1 MSKLYITPGKVRF
14 DTLKDNVDNYEWSNL
29 YIEFSMSFKTGIEVM
44 YSDKH
49 PDYGIIIKPKRQYLN
64 NEFESMFGLEIGGK
78 GYNPDII
85 VGVKNY
91 DNINKL

>member
-1 MSKLYITPGKVRF
+1 
-14 DTLKDNVDNYEWSNL
+14 
-29 YIEFSMSFKTGIEVM
+29 M